1 MIRLRD
7 RETGAEAEWGREQR
21 SGDADFIRQIAISYD
36 DEAVRRRLA
45 ELRDRGGNPGSA
57 AMREMAGHLLDN
69 VNEAFARE
77 ASRAGEPW
85 APLKPA
91 TVRDRQRRRYGAGPI
106 LERSGDLA
114 SRILADSDGSSGVA
128 GTNVVYAATHHFG
141 DPRRG
146 IPARPFLGVSDDVRR
161 VILQAIVDH
170 LGP

>member
-77 ASRAGEPW
+77 ASPSRAPDVRGWTVVSRRSSELVPQFEGEGHGNQLSVAVPHQLCAGRVALASEPPAE
-85 APLKPA
+85 APDQTDSVA
-91 TVRDRQRRRYGAGPI
+91 EARRR
-106 LERSGDLA
+106 RQLA
-114 SRILADSDGSSGVA
+114 
-128 GTNVVYAATHHFG
+128 
-141 DPRRG
+141 
-146 IPARPFLGVSDDVRR
+146 
-161 VILQAIVDH
+161 
-170 LGP
+170 